1 MDKEVGSNM
10 WYKGIIIEIK
20 EKYSIVLKDDSSL
33 IRIKNREGI
42 KVGDVI
48 IFLEDD
54 IYISESKKN
63 IRTKFIAPIIAIAA
77 SLSLIILP
85 FIKNQTLNA
94 YALISLDI
102 NPSIQFELD
111 EYKNIIDIYG
121 LNEDSKKLMLG
132 KVKGMSLDDGIKEI
146 KVLLENENYN
156 LKNNDAIVGFSFL
169 TNDTSNKFEN
179 EVKNIIKQNL
189 NDLNIIYIQANKENA
204 VRANEKGISIGRYEI
219 NEDIDEDLEDKI
231 EHMSVDEI
239 LEYLEPKN
247 GKHLNEEVLEEL
259 EDELEDR
266 QEDLSGDDNDDE
278 DNEDDDG
285 DEDDEDDD
293 DDDDDD

>member
-1 MDKEVGSNM
+1 M

-42 KVGDVI
+42 KVGDAI

-54 IYISESKKN
+54 IYIVESRKN
-63 IRTKFIAPIIAIAA
+63 IITKFIAPIIAIAA
-77 SLSLIILP
+77 SLALIIVP
-85 FIKNQTLNA
+85 FVKNQTLNA

-111 EYKNIIDIYG
+111 EDKNIIDIYG
-121 LNEDSKKLMLG
+121 LNEDSKKLMLD
-132 KVKGMSLDDGIKEI
+132 KVKGMSLNDGIKEI
-146 KVLLENENYN
+146 KVLLENENYD

-169 TNDTSNKFEN
+169 TNNTSNKFEN

-189 NDLNIIYIQANKENA
+189 NDLNIIYLQANKEDA
-204 VRANEKGISIGRYEI
+204 MRANEKGISIGRYEL

-231 EHMSVDEI
+231 ENMSVDEI
-239 LEYLEPKN
+239 LKYLEPKN
-247 GKHLNEEVLEEL
+247 IKYLNKEVLEEL
-259 EDELEDR
+259 QDELEDR
-266 QEDLSGDDNDDE
+266 QEDSSDKDDKDDDDE
-278 DNEDDDG
+278 DEE
-285 DEDDEDDD
+285 DEDD
-293 DDDDDD
+293 

>member
-1 MDKEVGSNM
+1 M

-54 IYISESKKN
+54 IYILESKKN

-77 SLSLIILP
+77 SLVLIIAP
-85 FIKNQTLNA
+85 FIKNQTSNA

-111 EYKNIIDIYG
+111 EDKNIIDIYG
-121 LNEDSKKLMLG
+121 LNEDAKKLMLD

-146 KVLLENENYN
+146 KDLLENENYN
-156 LKNNDAIVGFSFL
+156 LKDNDAIVGFIFL
-169 TNDTSNKFEN
+169 TNNTSNKFEN

-189 NDLNIIYIQANKENA
+189 NDLNIVYLQSNKA
-204 VRANEKGISIGRYEI
+204 DSIRANEKGISIGR
-219 NEDIDEDLEDKI
+219 
-231 EHMSVDEI
+231 
-239 LEYLEPKN
+239 
-247 GKHLNEEVLEEL
+247 
-259 EDELEDR
+259 
-266 QEDLSGDDNDDE
+266 
-278 DNEDDDG
+278 
-285 DEDDEDDD
+285 
-293 DDDDDD
+293 